1 MPPWPVRWSPMMS
14 SMQRMRSSSRL
25 LARGAFVGTAD
36 LLSDCYKIRRPM
48 AARKRQLFV
57 LFQNYKRASQA
68 VFVGQAQV
76 RGQGVGGGPFGGGAG
91 QGKIRRA
98 TFFTQYR

>member
-1 MPPWPVRWSPMMS
+1 
-14 SMQRMRSSSRL
+14 
-25 LARGAFVGTAD
+25 
-36 LLSDCYKIRRPM
+36 M

-57 LFQNYKRASQA
+57 LFQNYKRAGQT

-91 QGKIRRA
+91 QGKIWRA
-98 TFFTQYR
+98 TFFTQYRLLCQCKAAQAGACGL

>member
-1 MPPWPVRWSPMMS
+1 
-14 SMQRMRSSSRL
+14 
-25 LARGAFVGTAD
+25 
-36 LLSDCYKIRRPM
+36 M

-57 LFQNYKRASQA
+57 LFQNYKRAGQA
-68 VFVGQAQV
+68 VFVQAQV
-76 RGQGVGGGPFGGGAG
+76 RGQGVGGGPFDGGAG

>member
-1 MPPWPVRWSPMMS
+1 
-14 SMQRMRSSSRL
+14 
-25 LARGAFVGTAD
+25 
-36 LLSDCYKIRRPM
+36 M

-57 LFQNYKRASQA
+57 LFQNYKRAGQA

-91 QGKIRRA
+91 QGKIRCA

>member
-57 LFQNYKRASQA
+57 LFQNYKRAGQA